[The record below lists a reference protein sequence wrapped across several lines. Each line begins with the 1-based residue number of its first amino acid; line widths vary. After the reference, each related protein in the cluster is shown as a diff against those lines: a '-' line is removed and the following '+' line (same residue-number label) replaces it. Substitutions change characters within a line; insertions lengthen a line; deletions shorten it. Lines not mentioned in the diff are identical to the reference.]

1 MSEIIKY
8 ANEEIISLE
17 NSIKKID
24 KLLLN
29 APEGWL
35 KWQNVGSKTYYYHE
49 YVTSKDKK
57 TNTSSNSDSRVKTKR
72 VYIKKKSSLASTLAN
87 KQYYKTLKPVLIKNL
102 NELKRFITRYQ
113 NNLADKIFDSLSEER
128 KKLITPLQMSVNE
141 QIRKWN
147 EEVYEKNNM
156 YPENLRFE
164 TEQGEF
170 VRSKSE
176 VIIANLLY
184 KHRKD
189 ILYKYERPL
198 EIVEEEKVK
207 TVYPDFTIINLNT
220 GRIVYWEHAG
230 RMDDNRYATDFVK
243 KINGYIAN
251 GLLIGKDVIYTYET
265 KEIPLDIG
273 IVKRLLEQLI

>member
-1 MSEIIKY
+1 MPRLWSQNHH
-8 ANEEIISLE
+8 AAPHLTFG
-17 NSIKKID
+17 
-24 KLLLN
+24 N
-29 APEGWL
+29 AP
-35 KWQNVGSKTYYYHE
+35 TI
-49 YVTSKDKK
+49 DA
-57 TNTSSNSDSRVKTKR
+57 
-72 VYIKKKSSLASTLAN
+72 ICA
-87 KQYYKTLKPVLIKNL
+87 
-102 NELKRFITRYQ
+102 
-113 NNLADKIFDSLSEER
+113 IFDSLSEER

-141 QIRKWN
+141 QIRRWN

-220 GRIVYWEHAG
+220 GRIVYW
-230 RMDDNRYATDFVK
+230 
-243 KINGYIAN
+243 
-251 GLLIGKDVIYTYET
+251 
-265 KEIPLDIG
+265 
-273 IVKRLLEQLI
+273 

>member
-8 ANEEIISLE
+8 AKEEITRLE
-17 NSIKKID
+17 NNIKKID
-24 KLLLN
+24 KLLSN

-49 YVTSKDKK
+49 YVISKDKK
-57 TNTSSNSDSRVKTKR
+57 INTSSSSDSFAKTKR
-72 VYIKKKSSLASTLAN
+72 VYIKKKSTLASTLAN
-87 KQYYKTLKPVLIKNL
+87 KQYYQALKPVLIKNL
-102 NELKRFITRYQ
+102 NELKRFIARYE
-113 NNLADKIFDSLSEER
+113 NNQADKIFDSLSEER
-128 KKLITPLQMSVNE
+128 KKLITPLQMSVKE
-141 QIRKWN
+141 LIRRWT
-147 EEVYEKNNM
+147 EETYEKNNM
-156 YPENLRFE
+156 YPEHLRFE
-164 TEQGEF
+164 TEQGEL

-198 EIVEEEKVK
+198 EVFEEGKVK
-207 TVYPDFTIINLNT
+207 IVYPDFTIINLNT

-243 KINGYIAN
+243 KLNTYVAN
-251 GLLIGKDVIYTYET
+251 GLIIGKDVIYTYET

-273 IVKRLLEQLI
+273 IVKRLLAQII